1 MFCLNQ
7 TNNMINQL
15 YKKALRI
22 VLIDQ
27 TSNFETLL
35 VENSDIETFNHN
47 RNFQTL
53 VTEAYKTQNNLAPL
67 VMETVCLQEK
77 SFHIT

>member
-1 MFCLNQ
+1 
-7 TNNMINQL
+7 MINQL

-35 VENSDIETFNHN
+35 VENSDI
-47 RNFQTL
+47 
-53 VTEAYKTQNNLAPL
+53 
-67 VMETVCLQEK
+67 
-77 SFHIT
+77 